1 MGEFNLGET
10 VNFQDVIKKSV
21 LHLEAFRSV
30 SYIDMFLGL
39 LCSFAIGIFI
49 FYVYKKF
56 FRGVVYS
63 YNYNASFVLMTMIT
77 TLIIMTIS
85 TNIILS
91 LGMVG
96 ALSIV
101 RFRTAVKDPLD
112 IVYMFW
118 AIAAGISTGAK
129 MYPLAIIGSLAFG
142 LTLAWLS
149 RKKIKQQTYLLIIRH
164 TDEATDEIRVQLRKL
179 NSILKSKTIRNGY
192 TEQTVEVNLKDDNT
206 SFMRI
211 LDQTTGVE
219 SCSLVNYTGDYAQ

>member
-1 MGEFNLGET
+1 MNDSL
-10 VNFQDVIKKSV
+10 NFQNIIKKSV
-21 LHLEAFRSV
+21 LDSFASF
-30 SYIDMFLGL
+30 SYIEIIIGL
-39 LCSFAIGIFI
+39 LCSFGIGMFI
-49 FYVYKKF
+49 YWVYKRC

-63 YNYNASFVLMTMIT
+63 YNYNVSFVLMTMIT

-85 TNIILS
+85 TNIVLS

-118 AIAAGISTGAK
+118 AIAAGIAIGAQ

-142 LTLAWLS
+142 ATLAWLS
-149 RKKIKQQTYLLIIRH
+149 KKKVRGETYLLILQH
-164 TDEATDEIRVQLRKL
+164 NEEAGDEVRKTLQKL
-179 NSILKSKTIRNGY
+179 NTKLKSKTIRNAFI
-192 TEQTVEVNLKDDNT
+192 EMTVEIRLVDDNT
-206 SFMRI
+206 AFMNVLNKI
-211 LDQTTGVE
+211 EGVH

>member
-1 MGEFNLGET
+1 MNDSL
-10 VNFQDVIKKSV
+10 NFENIIKKSV
-21 LHLEAFRSV
+21 LDSFASF
-30 SYIDMFLGL
+30 SYIEIIIGL
-39 LCSFAIGIFI
+39 LCSFGIGMFI
-49 FYVYKKF
+49 YWVYKRC

-63 YNYNASFVLMTMIT
+63 YNYNVSFVLMTMIT

-85 TNIILS
+85 TNIVLS

-118 AIAAGISTGAK
+118 AIAAGIAIGAQ

-142 LTLAWLS
+142 ATLAWLS
-149 RKKIKQQTYLLIIRH
+149 KKKVRGETYLLILQH
-164 TDEATDEIRVQLRKL
+164 NEEAGDEVRKTLQKL
-179 NSILKSKTIRNGY
+179 NTKLKSKTIRNAFI
-192 TEQTVEVNLKDDNT
+192 EMTVEIRLVDDNT
-206 SFMRI
+206 AFMNVLNKI
-211 LDQTTGVE
+211 EGVH

>member
-1 MGEFNLGET
+1 MDDQL
-10 VNFQDVIKKSV
+10 NFQNIIKKSV
-21 LHLEAFRSV
+21 LKLDSFASV
-30 SYIDMFLGL
+30 SYLDIVIGL
-39 LCSFAIGIFI
+39 LCSFGIGMFI
-49 FYVYKKF
+49 YWVYKRC

-63 YNYNASFVLMTMIT
+63 YNYNVSFVLMTMIT

-85 TNIILS
+85 TNIVLS

-118 AIAAGISTGAK
+118 AIAVGIAIGAK

-142 LTLAWLS
+142 ATLAWLS
-149 RKKIKQQTYLLIIRH
+149 KKKVRGETYLLILQH
-164 TDEATDEIRVQLRKL
+164 NDEAGEEVRKTLQKL
-179 NSILKSKTIRNGY
+179 NTKLKSKTIRNGFI
-192 TEQTVEVNLKDDNT
+192 EMTVEIRLVDDNT
-206 SFMRI
+206 SFMNNLNSI
-211 LDQTTGVE
+211 EGLH

>member
-1 MGEFNLGET
+1 MNDT
-10 VNFQDVIKKSV
+10 INFQDVIKKSV

-30 SYIDMFLGL
+30 SYIDIFLGL
-39 LCSFAIGIFI
+39 ACSFAIGMFI
-49 FYVYKKF
+49 YFVYKRY

-63 YNYNASFVLMTMIT
+63 YNYNVSFVLMTMIT

-118 AIAAGISTGAK
+118 AIAAGIATGAK
-129 MYPLAIIGSLAFG
+129 MYPLAMIGSLAFG

-149 RKKIKQQTYLLIIRH
+149 KKKSKHQAYLLVIRH
-164 TDEATDEIRVQLRKL
+164 TEEATDDLRVQLRKL
-179 NSILKSKTIRNGY
+179 DTKLKSKSIRNSF
-192 TEQTVEVNLKDDNT
+192 TELTVEINLRDDNT
-206 SFMRI
+206 AFMKTI
-211 LDQTTGVE
+211 DNIKGIE